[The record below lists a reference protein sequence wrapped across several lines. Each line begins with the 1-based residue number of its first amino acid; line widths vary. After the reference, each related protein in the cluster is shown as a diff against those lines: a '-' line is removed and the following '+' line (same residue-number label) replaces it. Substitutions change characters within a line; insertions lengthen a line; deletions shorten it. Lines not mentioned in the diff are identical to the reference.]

1 MGPSAW
7 GNAQYE
13 TGTWPTFYS
22 DRNVC
27 CELPKLY
34 LTIRISHNPLELFPS
49 VSHEKNMKNKV
60 NLQQKIK
67 QHLCIS
73 TKMPE
78 GILQETKKI
87 WCEAL

>member
-1 MGPSAW
+1 MGHSAW

-13 TGTWPTFYS
+13 TGMWPTFYS

-27 CELPKLY
+27 CEFPKLY
-34 LTIRISHNPLELFPS
+34 FTIRISHNPFELFPS
-49 VSHEKNMKNKV
+49 VSHEKKKKKNKV

-78 GILQETKKI
+78 DILQET
-87 WCEAL
+87 